1 MWVFCPAR
9 SNSFDPFRPSLPSQ
23 YLGTYL
29 LSYVKSKEMEASKQ
43 EAEKRMAV
51 LLEEANA
58 ANAAAEAEAA
68 AAAAAQAE
76 KDKEEEALANEL
88 ATSTDT
94 ASLYGKVLDL
104 IKVRRRWRME
114 DGYTSACCA

>member
-1 MWVFCPAR
+1 LGAALGRGCPLFPALTLL
-9 SNSFDPFRPSLPSQ
+9 FVVLPSLSQ

-51 LLEEANA
+51 LLEEANK

-68 AAAAAQAE
+68 AAAAGKAE
-76 KDKEEEALANEL
+76 KDKEEEALASKL
-88 ATSTDT
+88 ATSTDS
-94 ASLYGKVLDL
+94 ASLYGKVLAL
-104 IKVRRRWRME
+104 IQV
-114 DGYTSACCA
+114 S

>member
-1 MWVFCPAR
+1 
-9 SNSFDPFRPSLPSQ
+9 
-23 YLGTYL
+23 
-29 LSYVKSKEMEASKQ
+29 MEASKQ

-68 AAAAAQAE
+68 SAAAAQAE